1 MSGRIDR
8 QTDGGRALRA
18 EKGLVQRRSERG
30 REETLGNRERT
41 VVIGSPF
48 IGSQHSAVVGD
59 AIPNFL
65 VPWKEPNKITC
76 KLTDC
81 TVALG
86 AGVRFYSA

>member
-1 MSGRIDR
+1 
-8 QTDGGRALRA
+8 
-18 EKGLVQRRSERG
+18 
-30 REETLGNRERT
+30 